1 MYQIVGFHFSVSFL
15 NLPNGKDVDVRFQSV
30 SGLDVQIE
38 KESLKEGG
46 ENRFE
51 HSLPGRRKYTTLTL
65 KRGIL
70 TPKDSGLT
78 QWCQKAF
85 RNQYLN
91 HSDSASSDSKSIE
104 PIGTVNV
111 ELLNE
116 KSEVLM
122 KWQLSHVW
130 PISWKIGELNAEK
143 GEVLVETFELNYN
156 YYNLITENK

>member
-15 NLPNGKDVDVRFQSV
+15 NLPESKDVDVKFQSV

-38 KESLKEGG
+38 KETLKEGG

-51 HSLPGRRKYTTLTL
+51 HSIPGRRKYSPLTL

-85 RNQYLN
+85 QNL
-91 HSDSASSDSKSIE
+91 E
-104 PIGTVNV
+104 VTPVGTVNV

-116 KSEVLM
+116 NSTVLM
-122 KWQLSHVW
+122 QWELSHVW
-130 PISWKIGELNAEK
+130 PVSWKVGELNAEK
-143 GEVLVETFELNYN
+143 GEVLIETLELNYN
-156 YYNLITENK
+156 YFKLTSK